1 MKRIFN
7 MKLEGKI
14 LLVELTLNNTLVLP
28 EIMKKKKRNER
39 RGIWINYCL
48 KRREEKETYNS
59 IISDRHRFS

>member
-1 MKRIFN
+1 

-14 LLVELTLNNTLVLP
+14 LLVELTLNSTLVLS

-39 RGIWINYCL
+39 RRIWINNCL
-48 KRREEKETYNS
+48 KRREKKEAYNN

>member
-1 MKRIFN
+1 

-14 LLVELTLNNTLVLP
+14 LLVELTLNSTLVLS

-39 RGIWINYCL
+39 RGIWINNCL
-48 KRREEKETYNS
+48 KRREKKEVYNN